1 MEGELEVKKYAKYFI
16 ESLFFADLMGSGAG
30 SCEGKGLFAQTG
42 NLFFD
47 IKREIFFEHDPDAY
61 QKVYGSIG
69 PRITRLEPFI
79 HYVDID
85 QVGKTITKEEALKIF
100 EQYLKKEE

>member
-1 MEGELEVKKYAKYFI
+1 MKGELKVKKYEKYFI
-16 ESLFFADLMGSGAG
+16 ESLFFADLMGCGAG
-30 SCEGKGLFAQTG
+30 SGEGKGLYAQMG

-47 IKREIFFEHDPDAY
+47 IKREVFFEHDPDAY
-61 QKVYGSIG
+61 QMPFGSIG
-69 PRITRLEPFI
+69 PRIAGLEPFI

-85 QVGKTITKEEALKIF
+85 KVGKTITKEEALKVF